1 LTIRF
6 SRHTMDKLATELSR
20 KGITEE
26 MIRDVV
32 RNPDEVLYD
41 SATGRWIALK
51 MNRRLAIVYERREEE
66 IFIITVIYSSKLDE
80 VARRR
85 KRSGR
90 WIQS

>member
-1 LTIRF
+1 MAIRF
-6 SRHTMDKLATELSR
+6 SRHVVDKLAAELSG

-26 MIRDVV
+26 LLKDTI

-51 MNRRLAIVYERREEE
+51 MERKLAVVYEKSGEET
-66 IFIITVIYSSKLDE
+66 FIITAIHSSTLDE
-80 VARRR
+80 VVRRR

-90 WIQS
+90 WI